1 MKTFSFS
8 QNDFCK
14 HKYYSVSSLSVHK
27 CIFSIVIKYHMKLFV
42 TVLVWLNCL
51 AFIFFVSLRIKFEA
65 TKISKC
71 SKCDW
76 PFFFLYLTGRGQRKS
91 FEILVWLSVTNIS
104 SFETS
109 FISLADTNLRAF
121 PPSPIQSSTFKVCTT
136 ILQPS
141 IRFCIQILQKK
152 FFTNF
157 YYASKYYSKMFN
169 SPPLIITSLNHK
181 MKISYLFLHK

>member
-1 MKTFSFS
+1 MKTFSFL
-8 QNDFCK
+8 QNYFCK

-42 TVLVWLNCL
+42 TDLVWLNCL
-51 AFIFFVSLRIKFEA
+51 AFIFFVSLKIKFEA

-76 PFFFLYLTGRGQRKS
+76 LFFFLYLTGRGQRKS

-109 FISLADTNLRAF
+109 FETSFISLAVQISEV
-121 PPSPIQSSTFKVCTT
+121 SPLPHS
-136 ILQPS
+136 
-141 IRFCIQILQKK
+141 K
-152 FFTNF
+152 FNVQ
-157 YYASKYYSKMFN
+157 SKYHHSSAKYSILYSDVTKDVF
-169 SPPLIITSLNHK
+169 HK
-181 MKISYLFLHK
+181 FLLCVKILL